1 MKEKTPP
8 KGAQAALRAIRL
20 LKLFTIEKPDL
31 SLTQVSIGADLNK
44 TTTHRLLRALESEN
58 LVQRNSVN
66 GRYSLGAGLMA
77 LGVQALSSSDL
88 RRRARP
94 ILKLLA
100 RDTGETAQ
108 LEVPVQD
115 GMLILDEVTGRHV
128 VSATGNIGTH
138 WPMHATSSGKAYI
151 AYDANT
157 FHQLPDS
164 FSALTKNTI
173 TTKTKMKQ
181 QVESILKRGFSE
193 SVDEL
198 EPGYSCVG
206 IAVFDALGNIQGA
219 LSIGGPSHRMTA
231 ERRLEIGVALKKAS
245 DRLSPEY

>member
-1 MKEKTPP
+1 MRKTTAP

-20 LKLFTIEKPDL
+20 LKLFTIVKPEL
-31 SLTQVSIGADLNK
+31 SLTQVSVSADLNK
-44 TTTHRLLRALESEN
+44 TTAHRLLRALESES
-58 LVQRNSVN
+58 LVQRNSIT

-128 VSATGNIGTH
+128 VTATGNIGTH
-138 WPMHATSSGKAYI
+138 WPIHATSSGKAYM
-151 AYDANT
+151 AFDTNTYD
-157 FHQLPDS
+157 QLPDALS
-164 FSALTKNTI
+164 SLTKNTI
-173 TTKTKMKQ
+173 SSQALMTLEIERI
-181 QVESILKRGFSE
+181 VKRGFSE

-198 EPGYSCVG
+198 ETGYSCVG

-219 LSIGGPSHRMTA
+219 LSIGGPSHRMTM
-231 ERRLEIGVALKKAS
+231 ERRMEIGAALKKAS
-245 DRLSPEY
+245 GRLSPEY

>member
-245 DRLSPEY
+245 YRLSPEY

>member
-151 AYDANT
+151 AYDPNT
-157 FHQLPDS
+157 FDQLPDS

-173 TTKTKMKQ
+173 TTKIKMKQ

-231 ERRLEIGVALKKAS
+231 DRRLEIGAALKKAS

>member
-44 TTTHRLLRALESEN
+44 TTTHRLLRALESEK

-245 DRLSPEY
+245 DRLNPEY

>member
-31 SLTQVSIGADLNK
+31 SLTQVSLGADLNK

-151 AYDANT
+151 AYDPIT
-157 FHQLPDS
+157 FDQLPDS

-173 TTKTKMKQ
+173 TTKIKMKQ

-231 ERRLEIGVALKKAS
+231 DRRLEIGVALKKAS

>member
-44 TTTHRLLRALESEN
+44 TTTHRLLRALESEK

-108 LEVPVQD
+108 LEVPVQN

>member
-100 RDTGETAQ
+100 RNTGETAQ

>member
-1 MKEKTPP
+1 M
-8 KGAQAALRAIRL
+8 

>member
-31 SLTQVSIGADLNK
+31 SLTQVSLGADLNK

-173 TTKTKMKQ
+173 TTKIKMKQ

-219 LSIGGPSHRMTA
+219 LSIGGPSHRMTM
-231 ERRLEIGVALKKAS
+231 ERRMEIGAALKKAS

>member
-1 MKEKTPP
+1 MREKTAP

-20 LKLFTIEKPDL
+20 LKLFTIEKSEL
-31 SLTQVSIGADLNK
+31 SLTQVSVGANLNK
-44 TTTHRLLRALESEN
+44 TTVHRLLRALESES
-58 LVQRNSVN
+58 LVQRNSIT

-108 LEVPVQD
+108 LEVPIHD

-128 VSATGNIGTH
+128 VTATGNIGTH
-138 WPMHATSSGKAYI
+138 WPMHATSSGKAYM
-151 AYDANT
+151 AFDT
-157 FHQLPDS
+157 STHDQLPETFPS
-164 FSALTKNTI
+164 LTKNTI
-173 TTKTKMKQ
+173 TNKVLMKA
-181 QVESILKRGFSE
+181 EISRILKRGFSE

-219 LSIGGPSHRMTA
+219 LSIGGPSHRMTE
-231 ERRLEIGVALKKAS
+231 ERRMEIGTALKKAA

>member
-31 SLTQVSIGADLNK
+31 SLTQVSLGADLNK

-151 AYDANT
+151 AYDPIT
-157 FHQLPDS
+157 FDQLPDS

-173 TTKTKMKQ
+173 TTKIKMKQ

-231 ERRLEIGVALKKAS
+231 DRRLEIGVALKNAS

>member
-245 DRLSPEY
+245 DHLSPEY

>member
-1 MKEKTPP
+1 MKDRKPP
-8 KGAQAALRAIRL
+8 KGAQAALRAVRL
-20 LKLFTIEKPDL
+20 LKLFSLEKPDL
-31 SLTQVSIGADLNK
+31 TLTQLSNGANLNK
-44 TTTHRLLRALESEN
+44 TTTHRLLRALQSEN
-58 LVQRNSVN
+58 LVQRNSIT
-66 GRYSLGAGLMA
+66 GRYSLGTGLMA

-108 LEVPVQD
+108 LEVPVED

-128 VSATGNIGTH
+128 VAATGNIGTS

-151 AYDANT
+151 AYDSDA
-157 FHQLPDS
+157 FDQLPEK
-164 FSALTKNTI
+164 FSSLTKNTI
-173 TTKTKMKQ
+173 TEKVTMKEHTKL
-181 QVESILKRGFSE
+181 ILKRGFSE

-206 IAVFDALGNIQGA
+206 TVVFDALGNIQGA
-219 LSIGGPSHRMTA
+219 LSIGGPTHRMNA
-231 ERRLEIGVALKKAS
+231 DRRMELGTVLKRAS
-245 DRLSPEY
+245 DRLNPEY

>member
-31 SLTQVSIGADLNK
+31 SLTQVSLGADLNK

>member
-31 SLTQVSIGADLNK
+31 SLTQVSLGADLNK

-231 ERRLEIGVALKKAS
+231 DRRLEIGVALKKAS

>member
-1 MKEKTPP
+1 MRKTTAP

-20 LKLFTIEKPDL
+20 LKLFTIVKPEL
-31 SLTQVSIGADLNK
+31 SLTQVSVSADLNK
-44 TTTHRLLRALESEN
+44 TTAHRLLRALESES
-58 LVQRNSVN
+58 LIQRNSIT

-128 VSATGNIGTH
+128 VTATGNIGTH
-138 WPMHATSSGKAYI
+138 WPIHATSSGKAYM
-151 AYDANT
+151 AFDNNT
-157 FHQLPDS
+157 YNQLPDKLLS
-164 FSALTKNTI
+164 LTKNTI
-173 TTKTKMKQ
+173 SSKALMK
-181 QVESILKRGFSE
+181 VEICLLYTSDAA
-193 SVDEL
+193 DE
-198 EPGYSCVG
+198 
-206 IAVFDALGNIQGA
+206 
-219 LSIGGPSHRMTA
+219 
-231 ERRLEIGVALKKAS
+231 
-245 DRLSPEY
+245 

>member
-31 SLTQVSIGADLNK
+31 SLTQVSLGADLNK

-173 TTKTKMKQ
+173 TTKIKMKQ

-231 ERRLEIGVALKKAS
+231 DRRLEIGVALKKAS

>member
-1 MKEKTPP
+1 MRKKTAP

-20 LKLFTIEKPDL
+20 LKLFTIEKPEL
-31 SLTQVSIGADLNK
+31 SLTQVSVSADLNK
-44 TTTHRLLRALESEN
+44 TTAHRLLRALESES
-58 LVQRNSVN
+58 LIQRNSIT

-128 VSATGNIGTH
+128 VTATGNIGTH
-138 WPMHATSSGKAYI
+138 WPIHATSSGKAYM
-151 AYDANT
+151 AFDNNT
-157 FHQLPDS
+157 YNQLPDKLLS
-164 FSALTKNTI
+164 LTKNTI
-173 TTKTKMKQ
+173 SSKALMK
-181 QVESILKRGFSE
+181 VEIERIVKRGFSE

-198 EPGYSCVG
+198 EAGYSCVG

-219 LSIGGPSHRMTA
+219 LSIGGPSHRMTM
-231 ERRLEIGVALKKAS
+231 ERRMEIGTALKKAS
-245 DRLSPEY
+245 NRLSPEY

>member
-198 EPGYSCVG
+198 EPGYSCVV

>member
-231 ERRLEIGVALKKAS
+231 DRRLEIGVALKKAS